1 MRIISAEQAMKLI
14 QHNEDQARNV
24 GYGIRN
30 DSRKDMRRRRGIF
43 GLALSAAAS
52 MSVIAL
58 YQMGIFKHVPEPPGS
73 RFDSGAVTGSAKAY
87 SLLETPDSVL
97 AIGSYAVTM
106 ALAAMGSPD
115 RAREQPLLPIL
126 LAAKVAFDA
135 AVAAKY
141 TIEEWKGHRVFCF
154 WCLLAS
160 ATTFAS
166 LPLAILD
173 ARHSIQNSVLPEA

>member
-1 MRIISAEQAMKLI
+1 MQLI
-14 QHNEDQARNV
+14 QHNEDQARNL

-30 DSRKDMRRRRGIF
+30 NSRKDMRRRRGVF
-43 GLALSAAAS
+43 GLVLTAAAS

-58 YQMGIFKHVPEPPGS
+58 YQVGIFKHVPEPRSS
-73 RFDSGAVTGSAKAY
+73 RLDSDAVTGSAKAY

-106 ALAAMGSPD
+106 TLAAMGPPD
-115 RAREQPLLPIL
+115 RARKQPLLPIL

-141 TIEEWKGHRVFCF
+141 TIEEWKGYRAFCF
-154 WCLLAS
+154 WCLVAS
-160 ATTFAS
+160 TATFAS
-166 LPLAILD
+166 VALAI
-173 ARHSIQNSVLPEA
+173 PEARRSMRNWASTGSEP

>member
-1 MRIISAEQAMKLI
+1 MQLI
-14 QHNEDQARNV
+14 QHNEDQARTL

-30 DSRKDMRRRRGIF
+30 NSRKDMRRRRGIF

-58 YQMGIFKHVPEPPGS
+58 YQMGIFKHVPEPHGS
-73 RFDSGAVTGSAKAY
+73 RFDSDAVTGSAKAY

-115 RAREQPLLPIL
+115 RAREQPLLPVL

-141 TIEEWKGHRVFCF
+141 TIEEWKGHRAFCF

-166 LPLAILD
+166 LALAIPE
-173 ARHSIQNSVLPEA
+173 ARRSMQNSVSPEA

>member
-1 MRIISAEQAMKLI
+1 MQLI
-14 QHNEDQARNV
+14 QHSGEQARNL

-58 YQMGIFKHVPEPPGS
+58 YQIGIFKHVPEPRSPRLNS
-73 RFDSGAVTGSAKAY
+73 DAVTGSAKAY

-97 AIGSYAVTM
+97 AIGSYALTIT
-106 ALAAMGSPD
+106 LAAMGAPD
-115 RAREQPLLPIL
+115 RARTRPLLPVL

-135 AVAAKY
+135 AMATKY
-141 TIEEWKGHRVFCF
+141 TIEEWKGHRAFCF
-154 WCLLAS
+154 WCVIAS
-160 ATTFAS
+160 AATFTS
-166 LPLAILD
+166 LPL
-173 ARHSIQNSVLPEA
+173 VVPEARRALRTLL